1 MRMNKMVRG
10 VITGTV
16 IGAFVGMAMLT
27 RRKKSIND
35 IGNSMKTGMGKVNRQ
50 ARGTIRLVHDNAKR
64 LTTAVKTGTET
75 FTRKLARRG

>member
-16 IGAFVGMAMLT
+16 IGAAVGVAMLVRN
-27 RRKKSIND
+27 RRSNM
-35 IGNSMKTGMGKVNRQ
+35 NLSSSMKMDMGKVNRQ
-50 ARGTIRLVHDNAKR
+50 ARGTIRLVSDNAKR
-64 LTTAVKTGTET
+64 LTSAVKTGTET